1 MPLRTRRGGARD
13 RVEDSEN
20 SKSSSSEPATPTLK
34 SLSPGAGLTPQPRW
48 SARIRPGDRAAN
60 ASITPPTI
68 SPLSNQSL
76 GPRSSD
82 GEDGVEAGDIKDE
95 DVEEGD
101 VEDGEEADDEKSPE
115 DTEQSSASTSSSPES
130 EEYVESPPTQRPAK
144 RRKIGKRTTSSSSSS
159 SSSSSDSPVEEPIF
173 GQLYGDRVRDPGQ
186 NRVRKV
192 PAPSKNAKSAP
203 QKAPQVNSGP
213 PPPDYNKPIVF
224 TPYFKRADFVPQP
237 PVTGNE
243 AWAANNVWNEES
255 KQFEKVNLYKLRK
268 Y

>member
-1 MPLRTRRGGARD
+1 M
-13 RVEDSEN
+13 DSE
-20 SKSSSSEPATPTLK
+20 
-34 SLSPGAGLTPQPRW
+34 
-48 SARIRPGDRAAN
+48 
-60 ASITPPTI
+60 
-68 SPLSNQSL
+68 
-76 GPRSSD
+76 D
-82 GEDGVEAGDIKDE
+82 GEEAGHIKVE

-115 DTEQSSASTSSSPES
+115 DTEQSSASTSSWPES
-130 EEYVESPPTQRPAK
+130 EQYVESPPTQRPAK
-144 RRKIGKRTTSSSSSS
+144 RRKTGKRTTSSSSSS
-159 SSSSSDSPVEEPIF
+159 SSSSDSPIEEPIF